1 MKNNAGWSGGSEE
14 NNRGLKAVEHRGRAF
29 SHSRIP
35 PGLPIEYTK
44 LKSHTAEEIAKIDLL
59 NISEV
64 RRSL

>member
-14 NNRGLKAVEHRGRAF
+14 NHRGLKAVEHRGRAF
-29 SHSRIP
+29 SHSGIP

-44 LKSHTAEEIAKIDLL
+44 LKNHTAEKIAEIDQL

-64 RRSL
+64 RWSL